1 MGKRGRRATGL
12 MRPHILQVA
21 LTPEENEYVARYCA
35 DRGFSAATFGRIK
48 ILHNG
53 WRDELEQLRR
63 HQKGATLN
71 DLDGRRKE

>member
-1 MGKRGRRATGL
+1 MSRRGRKATGL
-12 MRPHILQVA
+12 ERPHILQVA
-21 LTPEENEYVARYCA
+21 LTEEENEYVARYCA

-53 WRDELEQLRR
+53 WREELKELRR
-63 HQKGATLN
+63 HQKDAPLH